1 MMVTLVATSMAI
13 VRERE
18 VGTFEQL
25 VVTPAPRWILV
36 AGKLIP
42 FALFGAFDTMVILAV
57 AHFWFRIPIDGH
69 VALLLASAVPYL
81 FCTLGLGL
89 FVSTVSRTQ
98 QQAMMTAMFF
108 VMLPMIYLSGFVFPV
123 ESMPTLIQPLT
134 EVIPLRHFL
143 IIIRGVMLKGA
154 GFSELQRPILTLIGL
169 GVAIFGLSVAAFRK
183 RSD

>member
-1 MMVTLVATSMAI
+1 MAI

-25 VVTPAPRWILV
+25 VVTPAPSWALV

-42 FALFGAFDTMVILAV
+42 FALFGGFDSVIILAV
-57 AHFWFRIPIDGH
+57 AHFWFRIPITGP
-69 VALLLASAVPYL
+69 VALLLASVVPYL

-123 ESMPTLIQPLT
+123 ESMPLLVQPLT
-134 EVIPLRHFL
+134 EIIPLRHFL

-154 GFSELQRPILTLIGL
+154 GPAELERPVLTLIALGL
-169 GVAIFGLSVAAFRK
+169 AIFGLSVAVFRK